1 MIPIFILQTWL
12 LGLLSLSVIGGAVYL
27 AHEFSTS
34 DFIALK
40 LFLGV
45 VLLKKMCFFVSAY
58 VASLAVNIC
67 KNASTRTKSEALSN
81 VRIFSRATI

>member
-1 MIPIFILQTWL
+1 MLGADFARAMIPIFILQTWL

-45 VLLKKMCFFVSAY
+45 VLLK
-58 VASLAVNIC
+58 
-67 KNASTRTKSEALSN
+67 N
-81 VRIFSRATI
+81 VLLHFGLRCIVGREYL